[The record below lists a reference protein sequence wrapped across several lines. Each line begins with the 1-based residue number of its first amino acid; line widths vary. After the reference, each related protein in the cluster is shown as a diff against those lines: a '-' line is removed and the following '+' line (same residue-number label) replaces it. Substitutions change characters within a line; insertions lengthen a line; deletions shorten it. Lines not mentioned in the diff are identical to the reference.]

1 MKKVYSK
8 PDILFESFTLST
20 NIAAGC
26 ERKTNLQTS
35 GSCGVNWGHSV
46 IFTSAQYGCR
56 SVITDGAEEYDGLCY
71 HNPSESNNLF
81 NS

>member
-8 PDILFESFTLST
+8 PDIVFESFTLST

-26 ERKTNLQTS
+26 ERKTNTPSQDQCGFKF
-35 GSCGVNWGHSV
+35 GSDIVY
-46 IFTSAQYGCR
+46 TDTMYGC
-56 SVITDGAEEYDGLCY
+56 TDIKPDQSLLDGFCY
-71 HNPSESNNLF
+71 HNPSENNNLF